1 MKVFKMKS
9 TNVIRGLGLATALSA
24 GLAGCASEPP
34 HSIQYLGHVDKS
46 SLKSVSKE
54 VSQESKQL
62 DTNQQRLLKQLEA
75 RKAKAEI
82 KPVAP
87 KYDPLESMDVSLD
100 LNNASVGQ
108 ALRAF
113 AEQAGLNL
121 IVDPAVLN
129 LKEKASMHLTH
140 VTAREVFNH
149 LLNAFNVSGKVSGDT
164 LVVKLMDS
172 QVYSLDFLNTSTNVT
187 LDDGGNVFGSNT
199 SSSGSGSSTGGT
211 SGSGGNSELQGN
223 FTLRS
228 QNGKRA
234 DSNAYDQLEMML
246 TQLLGVRRQG
256 MGTGNSRPK
265 AASARMAT
273 LSTPNNATVRS
284 GMADGDDKPTYSLNR
299 MSGTLFVRAR
309 PDKLRSITKLV
320 NTYKH
325 VLGRQ
330 VLIQAQLLDV
340 TLNDNFHFG
349 VDWNLMKKYVAGVV
363 GTTPYQ
369 LASASAMFP
378 GSTLPARTLTIPSQ
392 LIGTSATTAG
402 AGLAYADNGFA
413 AAVNA
418 LQHFGMVK
426 VLSNPSILAKNSVP
440 AMLSVGSTQRYI
452 AQSSVTITNPGGGAS
467 TTNTDVQTNSVFSG
481 IVVGVVPFIKSNG
494 EVELMIHPMQT
505 AVDQNSLALVD
516 VGGGN
521 KITLPKVDF
530 KGITTTLDINNGD
543 TVILGGLID
552 QQDNNGSSGIP
563 GAVEMPVLGKLF
575 GQSSRDRATRELVI
589 VLRVK
594 VL

>member
-9 TNVIRGLGLATALSA
+9 TTMIRGLGLATALSA
-24 GLAGCASEPP
+24 GLTGCASEPP
-34 HSIQYLGHVDKS
+34 HSIKYLGHVDTS

-54 VSQESKQL
+54 VTQESTQL
-62 DTNQQRLLKQLEA
+62 TQNQQELLKQLEA
-75 RKAKAEI
+75 RKAQAEI

-100 LNNASVGQ
+100 LNNASVGE

-129 LKEKASMHLTH
+129 LREKASMHLTH

-149 LLNAFNVSGKVSGDT
+149 LLDAFNVSGKVSGDT

-172 QVYSLDFLNTSTNVT
+172 QVYNLDFLNTSTNVS
-187 LDDGGNVFGSNT
+187 LNDGGNVFGGNSGGSGGG
-199 SSSGSGSSTGGT
+199 SSSGGSSSS
-211 SGSGGNSELQGN
+211 SGNNELQGN
-223 FTLRS
+223 FTLDS
-228 QNGKRA
+228 KNGKSS

-246 TQLLGVRRQG
+246 TQLLGVRKQG
-256 MGTGNSRPK
+256 MSNVSRKTAPTMV
-265 AASARMAT
+265 AAVQGLNTAPVYSDVD
-273 LSTPNNATVRS
+273 S
-284 GMADGDDKPTYSLNR
+284 DDKPTYSLNR

-309 PDKLRSITKLV
+309 PDKLHSITKLV

-340 TLNDNFHFG
+340 TLNDNFSFG

-363 GTTPYQ
+363 GAAPYQ
-369 LASASAMFP
+369 LASASEVFP

-402 AGLAYADNGFA
+402 AGIAYADNGFS

-452 AQSSVTITNPGGGAS
+452 SQSSVTITNPGGGAS
-467 TTNTDVQTNSVFSG
+467 TTSSDVQTNSVFSG

-494 EVELMIHPMQT
+494 EVELLIHPMQT

-552 QQDNNGSSGIP
+552 QQDNRGSSGIP

-575 GQSSRDRATRELVI
+575 GQSSRDRATRELII

>member
-34 HSIQYLGHVDKS
+34 HSTQYLGHVDKS

-54 VSQESKQL
+54 VTQESKQL
-62 DTNQQRLLKQLEA
+62 SKNQQRLLKKMEA

-121 IVDPAVLN
+121 IVDPAVLH

-149 LLNAFNVSGKVSGDT
+149 LLDAFNVSGKVSGDT
-164 LVVKLMDS
+164 LVVKLMDAK
-172 QVYSLDFLNTSTNVT
+172 VYNLDFLNTSTNVS

-199 SSSGSGSSTGGT
+199 GGSGSSGSSSGGS
-211 SGSGGNSELQGN
+211 SGGGNSELQGN

-228 QNGKRA
+228 KNGKRS
-234 DSNAYDQLEMML
+234 DTNAYDQLETML
-246 TQLLGVRRQG
+246 TQLLGVQKQG
-256 MGTGNSRPK
+256 GGSTRHTE
-265 AASARMAT
+265 AT
-273 LSTPNNATVRS
+273 PAIAKVPGSNAPTTTHTSTDA
-284 GMADGDDKPTYSLNR
+284 GEQPTYSLNR

-309 PDKLRSITKLV
+309 PGKLRSITKLV

-349 VDWNLMKKYVAGVV
+349 VNWNLMKKYVAGVI

-369 LASASAMFP
+369 LASASATFP
-378 GSTLPARTLTIPSQ
+378 GTTALPARTLTIPSQ
-392 LIGTSATTAG
+392 LIGTSASTAG
-402 AGLAYADNGFA
+402 AGLAYAENGFA
-413 AAVNA
+413 AAVSA

-505 AVDQNSLALVD
+505 AVDENSLALVD

-530 KGITTTLDINNGD
+530 KGITTTLDISNGD

-552 QQDNNGSSGIP
+552 QQDNNGSSGVP
-563 GAVEMPVLGKLF
+563 GAVEVPVLGKLF